1 MVRLP
6 RANKQKF
13 YYATWK
19 EKTIEYKTDENGD
32 IIYVTVHG
40 KQIPEKKELPAT
52 YSDPIPFEASMNMGG
67 GETVTTEFGVA
78 ESDYSAV
85 LTTPKGYVN
94 ITETSLIWHETE
106 PTYKEVGNTT
116 VVDENSADYHV
127 VKVRSSLLYDR
138 FLLQKRVKTNGQTE
152 SE

>member
-13 YYATWK
+13 YYAVWA
-19 EKTIEYKTDENGD
+19 EKTTEYKTDADGN
-32 IIYVTVHG
+32 IVYVTVNG
-40 KQIPEKKELPAT
+40 KQVPIEKEVPAH
-52 YSDPIPFEASMNMGG
+52 YADPIPFMASMNMGG

-78 ESDYSAV
+78 ESDYSAI
-85 LTTPKGYVN
+85 LTTPKGLFN

-106 PTYKEVGNTT
+106 PTYKESGTTT

-138 FLLQKRVKTNGQTE
+138 FLIAKRVKDNGQT
-152 SE
+152 